1 MPLPIGSMFILTYSF
16 TIKMNF
22 KCRDIDHTQL
32 LWLRITYFPYI
43 EILRWKCGISVCTS
57 RRPLTETQSQMLE
70 DRRIQKTKKHR
81 KFGKKIEG
89 DLEDDPFLWGQH
101 FWKRCNVSTE
111 KCKQL
116 GGIFGGTSKIKL
128 PLDSKFTAA
137 RFFETTMWYPKWPV
151 GRSPKDFMI
160 LVKL

>member
-22 KCRDIDHTQL
+22 KCREIDHTQI

-43 EILRWKCGISVCTS
+43 GDTSMKMWHFSVHKQKAFDWNAVSDVGRSTHPKNQETS
-57 RRPLTETQSQMLE
+57 KIR
-70 DRRIQKTKKHR
+70 
-81 KFGKKIEG
+81 KKIEG